1 MFEAGGYLRKP
12 DISQGAGR
20 MLGGRVHGC
29 EYQGFTKVER
39 VKADESA
46 RMKKPA
52 GSLAWGV
59 LVMVRH

>member
-1 MFEAGGYLRKP
+1 
-12 DISQGAGR
+12 

-29 EYQGFTKVER
+29 EYQGFTKFER